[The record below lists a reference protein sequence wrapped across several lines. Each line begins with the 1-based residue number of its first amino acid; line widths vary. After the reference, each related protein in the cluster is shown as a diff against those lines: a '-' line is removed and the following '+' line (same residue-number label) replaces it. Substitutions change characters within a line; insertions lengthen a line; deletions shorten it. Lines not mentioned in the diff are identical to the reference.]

1 LIIIIIQI
9 IIGIIIVIIIVI
21 MMMMMMMMIVTI
33 ITIIIISIT
42 ITICFPAHELGTCGT
57 SLVSMCNS
65 AFKVSADVVSD
76 GDIMCIQLMRALI
89 GQQLT

>member
-1 LIIIIIQI
+1 MIIIIIQI

-21 MMMMMMMMIVTI
+21 MMMMMMMIVTI

-89 GQQLT
+89 GQQLP

>member
-21 MMMMMMMMIVTI
+21 MMMMMMMIVTI

-89 GQQLT
+89 GQQLP